1 MRETVGGRRW
11 GENVRRFWICE
22 RGQMRV
28 TRISDSDQMK
38 ENESIIVHHRSMSNG
53 RVEKREYVAYY

>member
-1 MRETVGGRRW
+1 VGG
-11 GENVRRFWICE
+11 NVRPFWICE
-22 RGQMRV
+22 RGRMRV
-28 TRISDSDQMK
+28 SRISDSDQMK